1 MSETKTTGRVVFIG
15 AGPGDPELL
24 TLKAARLIAEAGL
37 VLYAGSLVPMAVV
50 AHASPGARVLDSSSM
65 TLEATHALLRDC
77 AQAGRL
83 AARVHTGDPSLY
95 GATAEQAALL
105 DRDGIPWEVVP
116 GVPSAFAAAAAA
128 RTPLTFPGGAQSVI
142 ISRLAGRTPVPEAEA
157 LRHLAAH
164 GASLAIYLS
173 AGDPAAVQQEL
184 RAAGLPG
191 DTAIVVAHRVGW
203 PEQIVLQSTLD
214 EFPETVLRHDIT
226 RQTVFLVL
234 PGKSGERSR
243 LYDPDFVHGF
253 RP

>member
-1 MSETKTTGRVVFIG
+1 MSAAAAMGRVVFIG

-37 VLYAGSLVPMAVV
+37 VLYAGSLVPEAVV
-50 AHASPGARVLDSSSM
+50 AHAASGARVLDSSAM

-77 AQAGRL
+77 ALAGKL

-105 DRDGIPWEVVP
+105 DREGIPWEIVP

-128 RTPLTFPGGAQSVI
+128 RTPLTWPGGSQSVI
-142 ISRLAGRTPVPEAEA
+142 ISRLAGRTAVPEAEA

-164 GASLAIYLS
+164 GASLAVYLS
-173 AGDPAAVQQEL
+173 AGDPSAVQAEL

-191 DTAIVVAHRVGW
+191 DTPVVVAHKVGW
-203 PEQIVLQSTLD
+203 PGQVVLHSTLD
-214 EFPETVLRHDIT
+214 EFPEAVARHGAT

-234 PGKSGERSR
+234 PGKTGERSR

-253 RP
+253 RS